1 MNSALRTSAQETSAA
16 LARNLTGA
24 IRDRAIHQHAVDA
37 HRNRLR
43 SLERCDVLDVGR
55 VENDEV
61 GEGTLADFA
70 AILELEV
77 SRGEAAHLVH
87 GGLEREQS
95 QLAAVMTQHTRE
107 RSP

>member
-1 MNSALRTSAQETSAA
+1 MRPRMIRSSWVRIYSHPHIVQRRGRMNSALRTSAQETSAA

-70 AILELEV
+70 AIFELEV
-77 SRGEAAHLVH
+77 ARDRKSV
-87 GGLEREQS
+87 
-95 QLAAVMTQHTRE
+95 V
-107 RSP
+107 